1 VKKDGPKLNV
11 YYSFNE
17 KWRLFGMYSA
27 TKIRTS
33 DYTDGAAAI
42 YLDYFAYSALRNKFS
57 PQPRD
62 STRGYYLWLRAGYYY
77 SSTPPKSANPVKE
90 HTIATEYQ
98 IHVIHLQAIYCLTA
112 RNRFD
117 WRTVNRDL
125 KVQLQAQAYNRKG
138 NANPIPVFTPYLYGE
153 YFVNFNEPSSDRF
166 RLCIGIEIK
175 VALYVNF
182 ESY

>member
-1 VKKDGPKLNV
+1 
-11 YYSFNE
+11 
-17 KWRLFGMYSA
+17 MYSA

-90 HTIATEYQ
+90 HTIATESNSRF
-98 IHVIHLQAIYCLTA
+98 HLQGNILLTA

-125 KVQLQAQAYNRKG
+125 KVRYRPKLTIEREMQTQFLFLL
-138 NANPIPVFTPYLYGE
+138 PICMGSIL
-153 YFVNFNEPSSDRF
+153 
-166 RLCIGIEIK
+166 
-175 VALYVNF
+175 
-182 ESY
+182 